1 MEDRRRRVF
10 EDLPE
15 LDRSV
20 SRKPVIIT
28 CALTGVLAKKEQ
40 CPAIP
45 YSPVEIAEEA
55 RRAYEAGA
63 AVVHIHARTP
73 EGGPSWESAV
83 FGEIKAEIRKRCP
96 VILNFSSGG
105 IGLPIQERTRH
116 IADHRPEIA
125 ALNMGS
131 MNYAIYSRKNKAF
144 YHDYVFANPFKDIQ
158 YCLERIEEAG
168 AKPELECFDVGHIGN
183 ALPFIDM
190 GLLKTPA
197 HFSLIL
203 GVLGGISTRAGNLAC
218 MAANLPEGS
227 HWEVIGIGRD
237 QWRLLGEA
245 LDLGGDLR
253 VGLEDNFYLPN
264 GEMAASNGDLVR
276 AAVRLVEARGTK
288 PASVAEARA
297 ILALS

>member
-1 MEDRRRRVF
+1 MNQDAV
-10 EDLPE
+10 L
-15 LDRSV
+15 
-20 SRKPVIIT
+20 IT

-45 YSPVEIAEEA
+45 YSPAEIAEEA

-83 FGEIKAEIRKRCP
+83 FGEIKREIRERCP
-96 VILNFSSGG
+96 VLLNFSSGG

-116 IADHRPEIA
+116 IVDHRPEIA

-144 YHDYVFANPFKDIQ
+144 YHDYVFANPFRDIQ
-158 YCLERIEEAG
+158 YCLEQINAAG
-168 AKPELECFDVGHIGN
+168 AKPELECFDVGHIAN
-183 ALPFIDM
+183 AEPFLDM
-190 GLLKTPA
+190 GILKAPA

-203 GVLGGISTRAGNLAC
+203 GVLGGIPTRSGNLAC
-218 MAANLPEGS
+218 MAANLPPGS

-245 LDLGGDLR
+245 LALGGDLR
-253 VGLEDNFYLPN
+253 VGLEDNFYLPS
-264 GEMAASNGDLVR
+264 GAMAASNGDLVGE
-276 AAVRLVEARGTK
+276 AVRMARECGRRPASIEEARS
-288 PASVAEARA
+288 A
-297 ILALS
+297 LAL

>member
-1 MEDRRRRVF
+1 MRE
-10 EDLPE
+10 
-15 LDRSV
+15 S
-20 SRKPVIIT
+20 PVIIT

-40 CPAIP
+40 CPGIP

-63 AVVHIHARTP
+63 SVVHIHARTP
-73 EGGPSWESAV
+73 EGGPSWESSV
-83 FGEIKAEIRKRCP
+83 FGEIKAEINKRCP

-116 IADHRPEIA
+116 ITEHRPEIG

-144 YHDYVFANPFKDIQ
+144 YHDYVFANPFRDIQ
-158 YCLERIEEAG
+158 FCLDRINEAG

-190 GLLKTPA
+190 GVLKTPA

-203 GVLGGISTRAGNLAC
+203 GVLGGISTRSGNLAC
-218 MAANLPEGS
+218 MSANLPEGS

-237 QWRLLGEA
+237 QWRLLDEA

-253 VGLEDNFYLPN
+253 VGLEDNFYLPD
-264 GEMAASNGDLVR
+264 GAMAASNGDLV
-276 AAVRLVEARGTK
+276 AEAVGKVQARGLR
-288 PASVAEARA
+288 VANVEQARA
-297 ILALS
+297 MLALS

>member
-1 MEDRRRRVF
+1 M
-10 EDLPE
+10 
-15 LDRSV
+15 
-20 SRKPVIIT
+20 KNKVIIT

-55 RRAYEAGA
+55 QRAYEAGA

-83 FGEIKAEIRKRCP
+83 FGQIKEEIRKRCP
-96 VILNFSSGG
+96 IILNFSSGG
-105 IGLPIQERTRH
+105 IGLPIEERTRH
-116 IADHRPEIA
+116 IVDHKPEIA

-131 MNYAIYSRKNKAF
+131 MDYAIYSRKAKQF

-158 YCLERIEEAG
+158 YCLEQIRVAG
-168 AKPELECFDVGHIGN
+168 ALPELECFDCGHISN
-183 ALPFIDM
+183 AEPFLDM
-190 GLLKTPA
+190 GVLKTPA

-203 GVLGGISTRAGNLAC
+203 GVLGGISSRAGNVAC
-218 MAANLPEGS
+218 MAANLPKGS
-227 HWEVIGIGRD
+227 HWEVIGIGRE

-245 LDLGGDLR
+245 LDLEGEIR

-264 GEMAASNGDLVR
+264 GEMAPSNGALVAAAVALVR
-276 AAVRLVEARGTK
+276 ERGKEVATLPEAR
-288 PASVAEARA
+288 R
-297 ILALS
+297 ILGLDKS

>member
-1 MEDRRRRVF
+1 M
-10 EDLPE
+10 
-15 LDRSV
+15 
-20 SRKPVIIT
+20 SRKPVVIT

-45 YSPVEIAEEA
+45 YSAVEIAEEA

-63 AVVHIHARTP
+63 TVVHIHARTP

-96 VILNFSSGG
+96 VLLNFSSGG

-116 IADHRPEIA
+116 ITDHRPEIA

-158 YCLERIEEAG
+158 FCLERINEAG

-183 ALPFIDM
+183 ALPFLDM
-190 GLLKTPA
+190 GILKSPA

-218 MAANLPEGS
+218 MAANLPESS

-237 QWRLLGEA
+237 QWRLLDEA

-253 VGLEDNFYLPN
+253 VGLEDNFYLPS
-264 GEMAASNGDLVR
+264 GEMATSNGDLVSV
-276 AAVRLVEARGTK
+276 AAGKVLSRGGRVANLEEAR
-288 PASVAEARA
+288 E
-297 ILALS
+297 ILGMGIS

>member
-1 MEDRRRRVF
+1 M
-10 EDLPE
+10 
-15 LDRSV
+15 

-40 CPAIP
+40 CPGIP

-63 AVVHIHARTP
+63 SVVHIHARTP
-73 EGGPSWESAV
+73 EGGPSWESSV
-83 FGEIKAEIRKRCP
+83 FGEIKAEIKKRCP

-116 IADHRPEIA
+116 ITEHRPEIG

-144 YHDYVFANPFKDIQ
+144 YHDYVFANPFRDIQ
-158 YCLERIEEAG
+158 YCLDRINEAG

-183 ALPFIDM
+183 AIPFIDM
-190 GLLKTPA
+190 GVLKTPA

-203 GVLGGISTRAGNLAC
+203 GVLGGISTRSGNLAC
-218 MAANLPEGS
+218 MSANLPEGS

-237 QWRLLGEA
+237 QWRLLDEA

-253 VGLEDNFYLPN
+253 VGLEDNFYLPD
-264 GEMAASNGDLVR
+264 GTMAASNGDLV
-276 AAVRLVEARGTK
+276 AEAVKKVEARGLQ
-288 PASVAEARA
+288 VANVEQARS
-297 ILALS
+297 LLSLG

>member
-1 MEDRRRRVF
+1 MSQEAV
-10 EDLPE
+10 
-15 LDRSV
+15 V
-20 SRKPVIIT
+20 IT

-40 CPAIP
+40 CPGIP
-45 YSPVEIAEEA
+45 YSPEEIAEEA

-83 FGEIKAEIRKRCP
+83 FGEIKREIRKRCP
-96 VILNFSSGG
+96 VLLNFSSGG

-116 IADHRPEIA
+116 IVEHRPEIA

-131 MNYAIYSRKNKAF
+131 MNYAIYSKKNKAF
-144 YHDYVFANPFKDIQ
+144 YHDYVFANPFRDIQ
-158 YCLERIEEAG
+158 FCLEQINLVG

-183 ALPFIDM
+183 AGPFLDM
-190 GLLKTPA
+190 GVLKTPA

-203 GVLGGISTRAGNLAC
+203 GVLGGISTQAGNLAC
-218 MAANLPEGS
+218 MAANVPKGS
-227 HWEVIGIGRD
+227 HWEIIGIGRD

-253 VGLEDNFYLPN
+253 VGLEDNFYLPS
-264 GEMAASNGDLVR
+264 GEMAASNGDLV
-276 AAVRLVEARGTK
+276 AEAVRMARVRGRR
-288 PASVAEARA
+288 PASVEETRS
-297 ILALS
+297 LMQLSI

>member
-1 MEDRRRRVF
+1 M
-10 EDLPE
+10 
-15 LDRSV
+15 S
-20 SRKPVIIT
+20 SSKVIIT

-55 RRAYEAGA
+55 KRAYEAGA
-63 AVVHIHARTP
+63 SVVHIHARTP
-73 EGGPSWESAV
+73 EGGPSWESSV
-83 FGEIKAEIRKRCP
+83 FGQIKEEIRKRCP

-116 IADHRPEIA
+116 ITEHRPEIA

-131 MNYAIYSRKNKAF
+131 MNYAIYSRKNKVF
-144 YHDYVFANPFKDIQ
+144 HHDFVFANSFKDIQ
-158 YCLERIEEAG
+158 YCLEQIHAAG
-168 AKPELECFDVGHIGN
+168 SLPELECFDCGHVGN

-203 GVLGGISTRAGNLAC
+203 GVLGGISTRSGNLAC

-245 LDLGGDLR
+245 LDLGGELR

-264 GEMAASNGDLVR
+264 GEMAVSNGALVSE
-276 AAVRLVEARGTK
+276 AARMVLERGRQVATVDEAR
-288 PASVAEARA
+288 R
-297 ILALS
+297 ILRLA